1 MLNKKMDLLI
11 QDIIKYGEKSIK
23 YSLPVFT
30 YEPQLK
36 VYSGDMKKNI
46 SEKTDEEKSNIN
58 SFL

>member
-1 MLNKKMDLLI
+1 MDLLI